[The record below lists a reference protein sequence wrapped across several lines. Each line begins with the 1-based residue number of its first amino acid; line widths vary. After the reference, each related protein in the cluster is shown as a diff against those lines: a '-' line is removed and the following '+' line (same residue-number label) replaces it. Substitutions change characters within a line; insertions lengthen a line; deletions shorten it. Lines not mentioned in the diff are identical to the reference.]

1 MFVYMSFSFN
11 LLGLSR
17 WLAPFHFS
25 FLSLEMELG
34 SHKSEN
40 LIHPLDNFTRHNSTG
55 LVWIKGINCYISLI
69 LWSLIAYMFC
79 CLYVFLRCYVFVS
92 QMICLCLLEN
102 MYLCLCLFRK
112 TICVSTPVGQVGS
125 KGGRK
130 PLKCHFICRSVS
142 FSPVLARFCFPSLRT
157 TLQPDSRSI

>member
-34 SHKSEN
+34 SHKSDN
-40 LIHPLDNFTRHNSTG
+40 LIHPLDNFTRHNTTG
-55 LVWIKGINCYISLI
+55 LVWIKGINCYISIISRTLV
-69 LWSLIAYMFC
+69 AYMFC

-102 MYLCLCLFRK
+102 MYLSLCLFLRQFVFRPLWDRWAAK
-112 TICVSTPVGQVGS
+112 VAGSHSNVTLSVGLLAFRPFLPVSVFLP
-125 KGGRK
+125 
-130 PLKCHFICRSVS
+130 
-142 FSPVLARFCFPSLRT
+142 
-157 TLQPDSRSI
+157 